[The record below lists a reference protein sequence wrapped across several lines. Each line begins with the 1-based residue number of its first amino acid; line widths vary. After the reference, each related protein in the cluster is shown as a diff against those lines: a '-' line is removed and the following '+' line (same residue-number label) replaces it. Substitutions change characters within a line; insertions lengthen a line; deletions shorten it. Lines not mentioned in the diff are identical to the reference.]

1 MNAKFILTVAMM
13 LSSMILTGCEDEPYD
28 LVGET
33 ENAKYYFDKNSIGD
47 SSTHPGFRSGVVINE
62 FVNKETDGA
71 ASAVIRLSFKCNT
84 FDYVVE
90 LEERHS
96 SPTGGGT
103 VISEKVSNVIESIDP
118 AANTMILHI
127 RELVCQAPPEKAST
141 TDAVTVAV
149 AVPTPQPNQSE
160 PSDDNHTG
168 GGSYDYFQPRVT
180 VNDLLAGTDSYVGK
194 NVSLHCKILWIGS
207 SGSMSCDSTRGTSL
221 DIDKNTINTQQYLHL
236 LDRCVQRE
244 CEYCVTGKVSKAN
257 SRPVLTNTRLIYSY
271 GGNCFPNLNPIT
283 GLPTVQ

>member
-127 RELVCQAPPEKAST
+127 RELVCQAPPKNTST
-141 TDAVTVAV
+141 PDTATTTVA
-149 AVPTPQPNQSE
+149 PSKPKTYQSE
-160 PSDDNHTG
+160 LSDDYHQG
-168 GGSYDYFQPRVT
+168 GGSSDYFQPRLT
-180 VNDLLAGTDSYVGK
+180 VNDVLVGADTYAGK
-194 NVSLHCKILWIGS
+194 KISLHCKILWIGS
-207 SGSMSCDSTRGTSL
+207 SGSMTCDSTNGTSL
-221 DIDKNTINTQQYLHL
+221 DIDKNTIYTQHYRNL

-244 CEYCVTGKVSKAN
+244 CEYCVTGKVSMVK
-257 SRPVLTNTRLIYSY
+257 SKPVLTDTRLIYSY
-271 GGNCFPNLNPIT
+271 SGSCYPNRDPIDRY
-283 GLPTVQ
+283 